1 MIKRK
6 TVIDLS
12 QSRCFLFAVGLIVR
26 STQEIRKAVR
36 LSLRWLRKH
45 AEHIAVTVLIISAY
59 ISGELACNGTIPY
72 AFGLLTITTY
82 GSAAVYIVYNI
93 AKEGV

>member
-1 MIKRK
+1 MNRP
-6 TVIDLS
+6 VIDLA
-12 QSRCFLFAVGLIVR
+12 QSKLFLFAVGLLVR
-26 STQEIRKAVR
+26 SAQEIKKAVR
-36 LSLRWLRKH
+36 LSLRWICKH